1 MQTTLLA
8 LGLALWSAA
17 TIAADVAAIAGYA
30 GADREAF
37 LARGAKKEGR
47 LVLYTNIAATDIDKL
62 SAEFERRY
70 GVKLQVWRAGPDKV
84 LQRALSEA
92 KAGRYEFD
100 ALHLSTPEMEALQ
113 REGLL
118 QPVASPYLADLRPE
132 AVPAHKGWA
141 ASFLSVWVQAY
152 NTAKVKKDELPKR
165 YQDLAD
171 PRWKDRLGIE
181 AKNNEW
187 FYTIVKD
194 MGEEQGL
201 RLFRQ
206 MAANGLSVRTGT
218 ALLNNMVVS
227 GEVPLALTVYN
238 FMVEQAKQKGAAIDW
253 FVIEPAIARGN
264 AVGVSKR
271 SPHPHAAVLF
281 YDFMLGP
288 AQELLV
294 ALHHV
299 PTSTRV
305 ESPLKKV
312 SIKLVDP
319 ATVLDESERST
330 RLYEQTVLQ
339 RTGR

>member
-1 MQTTLLA
+1 
-8 LGLALWSAA
+8 
-17 TIAADVAAIAGYA
+17 
-30 GADREAF
+30 
-37 LARGAKKEGR
+37 
-47 LVLYTNIAATDIDKL
+47 
-62 SAEFERRY
+62 
-70 GVKLQVWRAGPDKV
+70 
-84 LQRALSEA
+84 
-92 KAGRYEFD
+92 
-100 ALHLSTPEMEALQ
+100 MEALQ

-118 QPVASPYLADLRPE
+118 QPVASPHLANLRPE

-206 MAANGLSVRTGT
+206 MAANGLSVRYGT
-218 ALLNNMVVS
+218 ALLNNLVAS

-288 AQELLV
+288 AQPLL
-294 ALHHV
+294 ASLHHV
-299 PTSTRV
+299 PTSTRI
-305 ESPLKKV
+305 ESPLKNV

-330 RLYEQTVLQ
+330 RLYEETVLQ